1 MRPFVY
7 YERMTKSPASA
18 ALSPSN
24 RRLGLRPGMA
34 TGIGSLPHVDPAG
47 AVAFSFEHVPQLP
60 FAPQMPYSHRDA
72 TMVRQWLVDVD
83 GIVDVEGGLLRAAH
97 LPDLT
102 KHPVQIDP
110 VRHRGLLAFLRH
122 LESLDQPPPLAK
134 TQITGPLTL
143 GFGLMQGGTEPR
155 VAFAS
160 AVAIARAWVRQII
173 ALFERYAPGVRPLI
187 MLDEPS
193 LVAWADADGPIPYEA
208 AVDALSA
215 ALAVAEADTGVHV
228 CSGGNRRIAF
238 EAGAGVVNFE
248 ATDDVVEDSVY
259 IRRHLESGGWI
270 AWGAVPT
277 TRPLGERPEPL
288 WRSLVSLW
296 CDLVARGC
304 EPRSLREQALITPV
318 CGLAGHGVTQARRVL
333 RLANEVGLMVHAQA
347 VGTRLTIG
355 A

>member
-1 MRPFVY
+1 
-7 YERMTKSPASA
+7 
-18 ALSPSN
+18 
-24 RRLGLRPGMA
+24 MA
-34 TGIGSLPHVDPAG
+34 TGIGSLPHVDPAS

-72 TMVRQWLVDVD
+72 TMVRQWLVGVD
-83 GIVDVEGGLLRAAH
+83 GIVEADGGLLRVEHA
-97 LPDLT
+97 PDLVNN
-102 KHPVQIDP
+102 PVQFDQ
-110 VRHRGLLAFLRH
+110 VRHRGLLAFLKH
-122 LESLDQPPPLAK
+122 LQGLDQPPPLAK

-143 GFGLMQGGTEPR
+143 AVGLIRGGTETR
-155 VAFAS
+155 LAFKS
-160 AVAIARAWVRQII
+160 AVAITRAWVREVIR
-173 ALFERYAPGVRPLI
+173 LFDRFAPGVRPLI

-193 LVAWADADGPIPYEA
+193 LISWADADGPIPYES
-208 AVDALSA
+208 AVDALSS

-248 ATDDVVEDSVY
+248 TTEDVVEDAVF

-277 TRPLGERPEPL
+277 ARPLGERPEPL
-288 WRSLVSLW
+288 WRSLVALW

-304 EPRSLREQALITPV
+304 EPRILREQALITPV